1 MAHRILG
8 LDIGRSALK
17 LAIVDKTLR
26 QSSLTGWDE
35 EPLPHDAT
43 DDVRSAALKRLMDR
57 NLRPDD
63 MLAVSLP
70 TEAVMHRVLAFPF
83 RDDKSIQEAVGFELE
98 NHIPVAV
105 SELCVDYTRLGEKD
119 GQTEVL
125 AIAANRDTVQKEL
138 DWLRSAGI
146 EPRRLGLTALAY
158 ASLVRKLPD
167 MTAGWTMVCDIGTRS
182 TDVVLLNNGK
192 TEVVRSL
199 SVGSH
204 AVAEIFASQ
213 FKSDKPVQD
222 VLAEHAW
229 LLPGGANAEN
239 SDERRLDA
247 ATREALE
254 PLTRELR
261 QTLAY
266 AMRRSRQRPDR
277 LIVTG
282 GLCRLAG
289 LDEYLERAL
298 GVQVLGVRLNEL
310 PDQKLSESPTLGDRG
325 ALAVALALAAA
336 DPAAA
341 DDDVNF
347 RQGELAYEGDFK
359 VLRARLPML
368 VAFAVIVV
376 LLLGV
381 RTGLTWKALATEQDA
396 QVAHLEALSKALIGK
411 ASGDFD
417 AVQKELNREPAL
429 DVAALYPDM
438 SAFKVLEEVS
448 QVIDKVTEPPDVPS
462 EAVGGPGEPGAPNPE
477 SRSPVV
483 PMGPIVDPSMRAPAM
498 IRPQTVNAD
507 EEGVEPPPDPKAE
520 RSNRFAPHR
529 LPGVGMPTSG
539 PAMIGGASPGPAATD
554 KKAFAADS
562 TSKKESEPK
571 KDSEDG
577 EKSDKPFSGHKIE
590 LAAMQIERSGVTMR
604 GEADTQD
611 ALLALQQALDSH
623 KCFSKVK
630 SSSDRVTLE
639 RHRDWFKFTMQF
651 EVACPQAAEKKT
663 KKAAVKPDAGDAK
676 DTNKK
681 DGKGKSDQAE
691 EEP

>member
-8 LDIGRSALK
+8 LDIGRRALK

-26 QSSLTGWDE
+26 QSSLSGWDE
-35 EPLPHDAT
+35 EPLPHNAT
-43 DDVRSAALKRLMDR
+43 DDTRAAALKRLMDR

-63 MLAVSLP
+63 MLAVSMP
-70 TEAVMHRVLAFPF
+70 TDAVMHRVLTFPF

-98 NHIPVAV
+98 NHIPVPVAD
-105 SELCVDYTRLGEKD
+105 LCVDYVRVGEKD

-125 AIAANRDTVQKEL
+125 AIAAHNETVQKEL
-138 DWLRSAGI
+138 TWLRSAGI

-158 ASLVRKLPD
+158 ASLIRKLPE
-167 MTAGWTMVCDIGTRS
+167 MSGGWTMLCDIGTRS
-182 TDVVLLNNGK
+182 TDVVLLNQGK
-192 TEVVRSL
+192 TDVVRSL
-199 SVGSH
+199 SVGSN
-204 AVAEIFASQ
+204 AVAEIFAGH
-213 FKSDKPVQD
+213 FKTDQPVED

-229 LLPGGANAEN
+229 LLPSGAVAEN
-239 SDERRLDA
+239 PDEKRLDA

-266 AMRRSRQRPDR
+266 AMRRSHVRPDR

-298 GVQVLGVRLNEL
+298 GLQVLGVRLNEL
-310 PDQKLSESPTLGDRG
+310 PDQKLSESATLGDRG

-359 VLRARLPML
+359 ILQARMPML
-368 VAFAVIVV
+368 AAFAVMVV

-381 RTGLTWKALATEQDA
+381 RATLTWKALATEQDA
-396 QVAHLEALSKALIGK
+396 QVAHLEALSKTLIGK
-411 ASGDFD
+411 TSGDFD
-417 AVQKELNREPAL
+417 YVQKELAREPSL

-438 SAFKVLEEVS
+438 SAFKVLEEIS
-448 QVIDKVTEPPDVPS
+448 QVIDKVTEPPDAPP
-462 EAVGGPGEPGAPNPE
+462 EVGGPGEPNAPNPE

-483 PMGPIVDPSMRAPAM
+483 PMGPIGDPAMRAPGM
-498 IRPQTVNAD
+498 VRPQVVSAD
-507 EEGVEPPPDPKAE
+507 DEAEAPPIDPRLE
-520 RSNRFAPHR
+520 RSNRANARRHTVEPANVE
-529 LPGVGMPTSG
+529 PETPTSLL
-539 PAMIGGASPGPAATD
+539 PESARKAAE
-554 KKAFAADS
+554 KKP
-562 TSKKESEPK
+562 TEK
-571 KDSEDG
+571 KDTEKKDG
-577 EKSDKPFSGHKIE
+577 EKKNSDDGDKSDKPFTGHKIE
-590 LAAMQIERSGVTMR
+590 LNAMQIERSGVTMR

-611 ALLALQQALDSH
+611 ALLALQQAIDSH

-630 SSSDRVTLE
+630 SSSDRITFE

-651 EVACPQAAEKKT
+651 EVACPQPTEKKT
-663 KKAAVKPDAGDAK
+663 KTKTATKADATTAG
-676 DTNKK
+676 
-681 DGKGKSDQAE
+681 DGKGKKADKAETE

>member
-8 LDIGRSALK
+8 LDIGRRALK

-26 QSSLTGWDE
+26 QASLTGWDE
-35 EPLPHDAT
+35 EPLPHEAT
-43 DDVRSAALKRLMDR
+43 DDTRAAALKRLMDR

-63 MLAVSLP
+63 MLAVSMP
-70 TEAVMHRVLAFPF
+70 TDAVMHRVLTFPF

-98 NHIPVAV
+98 NHIPVPV
-105 SELCVDYTRLGEKD
+105 SDLCVDYTRIGEKD

-125 AIAANRDTVQKEL
+125 AIAAHRETVQKQL

-146 EPRRLGLTALAY
+146 EPRRLGLTSLAY

-167 MTAGWTMVCDIGTRS
+167 MATGWTLLCDIGTRS

-192 TEVVRSL
+192 TEMVRSL
-199 SVGSH
+199 SVGAD
-204 AVAEIFASQ
+204 AVAAIFAGH
-213 FKSDKPVQD
+213 FKSDKPSDD

-229 LLPGGANAEN
+229 LLPTGSMAETA
-239 SDERRLDA
+239 DERRLDT

-266 AMRRSRQRPDR
+266 AMRRSRVRPER

-298 GVQVLGVRLNEL
+298 GLRVMGVRLNEL
-310 PDQKLSESPTLGDRG
+310 PDQKLSESGTLGDRG

-336 DPAAA
+336 DPTAA

-347 RQGELAYEGDFK
+347 RQGELGYEGDFK

-368 VAFAVIVV
+368 AAFAVIAV

-381 RTGLTWKALATEQDA
+381 RATLTWKALATEQEA
-396 QVAHLEALSKALIGK
+396 QVTHLEALSKALIGK
-411 ASGDFD
+411 ASGDFEY
-417 AVQKELNREPAL
+417 VQKELTREPSL

-438 SAFKVLEEVS
+438 SAFKVLEEIS
-448 QVIDKVTEPPDVPS
+448 QVIDKVTEPPDVVP
-462 EAVGGPGEPGAPNPE
+462 EVGGPGEPNAPNPE
-477 SRSPVV
+477 ARSPVV
-483 PMGPIVDPSMRAPAM
+483 PIGPVADPSMRAPGM
-498 IRPQTVNAD
+498 IRPAVKPD
-507 EEGVEPPPDPKAE
+507 EEGSEPPPDPKLE
-520 RSNRFAPHR
+520 RANRNSFLRRP
-529 LPGVGMPTSG
+529 PEPTDMGTPTNLQPPSALK
-539 PAMIGGASPGPAATD
+539 PP
-554 KKAFAADS
+554 
-562 TSKKESEPK
+562 EK
-571 KDSEDG
+571 KDAEKKDKEKDG
-577 EKSDKPFSGHKIE
+577 EKKDEEGAKSDKPFAGHKIE
-590 LAAMQIERSGVTMR
+590 LNAMQIERTGVTMR

-611 ALLALQQALDSH
+611 ALLALQQAIDSH

-630 SSSDRVTLE
+630 SSSDRITFE

-651 EVACPQAAEKKT
+651 EVACPQAVEKKP
-663 KKAAVKPDAGDAK
+663 KAMAATKPDAADGK
-676 DTNKK
+676 DSGKK
-681 DGKGKSDQAE
+681 DGKAKKAEAE

>member
-8 LDIGRSALK
+8 LDIGRRTLK

-26 QSSLTGWDE
+26 QSALTGWDE
-35 EPLPHDAT
+35 EPLPHEAT
-43 DDVRSAALKRLMDR
+43 DDTRSAALKRLMDR

-63 MLAVSLP
+63 MLAVSMP
-70 TEAVMHRVLAFPF
+70 TDAVMHRVLTFPF

-105 SELCVDYTRLGEKD
+105 ADLCVDYTRIGEKD

-125 AIAANRDTVQKEL
+125 AIAAHRETVQKQL
-138 DWLRSAGI
+138 DLLRAGGI

-158 ASLVRKLPD
+158 ASLIRKLPD
-167 MTAGWTMVCDIGTRS
+167 VSTGWTLLCDIGTRS

-199 SVGSH
+199 SVGSD
-204 AVAEIFASQ
+204 AVAGIFASQ
-213 FKSDKPVQD
+213 FKSDKPAD
-222 VLAEHAW
+222 EVLAEHAW
-229 LLPGGANAEN
+229 LLPGGATAEN
-239 SDERRLDA
+239 ADERRLDG

-266 AMRRSRQRPDR
+266 AMRRSRVRPDR
-277 LIVTG
+277 LMVTG

-298 GVQVLGVRLNEL
+298 ALPVVGVRLADL
-310 PDQKLSESPTLGDRG
+310 PDQKLSESATLGDRG
-325 ALAVALALAAA
+325 ALAVALALTAA
-336 DPAAA
+336 DTTAA
-341 DDDVNF
+341 DEDVNF

-368 VAFAVIVV
+368 VAFAVLVV

-381 RTGLTWKALATEQDA
+381 RATLTWKALATEQDA
-396 QVAHLEALSKALIGK
+396 QTARLEALSKALIGK
-411 ASGDFD
+411 ASSDFD
-417 AVQKELNREPAL
+417 YVQKELAREPSL

-438 SAFKVLEEVS
+438 SAFKVLEEIS
-448 QVIDKVTEPPDVPS
+448 QVIDKVTEPPDAPP
-462 EAVGGPGEPGAPNPE
+462 EVGGPGEPPAPNPE

-483 PMGPIVDPSMRAPAM
+483 PIGPMADPSMRAPAM
-498 IRPQTVNAD
+498 IRPQVINAD
-507 EEGVEPPPDPKAE
+507 EEGNEPTPDPKLE
-520 RSNRFAPHR
+520 RSNRNALSRRPPPEPTDLGTPTSL
-529 LPGVGMPTSG
+529 LPG
-539 PAMIGGASPGPAATD
+539 GGTKIEKKDPAAKADKGDED
-554 KKAFAADS
+554 KKDGEDAD
-562 TSKKESEPK
+562 K
-571 KDSEDG
+571 KDG
-577 EKSDKPFSGHKIE
+577 PFTGHKLE
-590 LAAMQIERSGVTMR
+590 LNAIQIERTGVTMR

-611 ALLALQQALDSH
+611 ALLALQQAIDSH

-630 SSSDRVTLE
+630 SSSDRISFE

-651 EVACPQAAEKKT
+651 EVACPQAAEKKVKGKGAT
-663 KKAAVKPDAGDAK
+663 KTDGAEA
-676 DTNKK
+676 T
-681 DGKGKSDQAE
+681 DGKAKASKSDSE